1 MEVSKIKTLVQ
12 HVSLAT
18 LGGALLLSGNA
29 AFAGGGHHHDDDKSY
44 TLQGTCAFLP
54 AARATEFHGNP
65 DRSKLNLGMAGNQW
79 VVFED
84 AMQAFN
90 LSEGNDPTQPAYR
103 PNDASGFTLD
113 DLRNDKANRY
123 YVQLIPPG
131 QIRKQIKTGCMTL
144 GNDEDR
150 NFLPGNIQVD
160 FDVFASTNYDL
171 MQDLANN
178 GFIDEAVP
186 YIRNRLDLM
195 VAAGNPKGVGAG
207 LGAGAYPADH
217 DGDPATADAP
227 YDAAF
232 DTQFDIIMD
241 LMSGNVIASSLDH
254 INEGIHNASNGYM
267 KKVHGYVKAND
278 RLVTLTD
285 YVDAADVEHTGAIT
299 MLATEWVQIALAP
312 VVTPMAG
319 SPGADRLVSRD
330 SGENHD
336 AATGHDMATFEDN
349 KGAGACWKGGAPHFC
364 EVAILN
370 KANTHESRVH
380 HVETPNGVVN
390 DPAYEPVDVG
400 YVWITE
406 LAFQINAG
414 NTDVTGMNGTTLSTL
429 GIPNTAGVNADKI
442 YSLALLA
449 TSDNESKGRAFID
462 FLRSSEGQL
471 AYTNGGFTGLINQAD
486 FDKGK
491 CYARPAEVEV
501 EPGVFKMISAA
512 TDRMGDGS
520 CEDWLE
526 NN

>member
-1 MEVSKIKTLVQ
+1 MYKSNVIKTAVLGL
-12 HVSLAT
+12 SAAT
-18 LGGALLLSGNA
+18 MMMGASA
-29 AFAGGGHHHDDDKSY
+29 SFADSDKSY

-79 VVFED
+79 VVFES

-90 LSEGNDPTQPAYR
+90 LSQGNDPTQPAYR
-103 PNDASGFTLD
+103 PNDANGFTLD

-195 VAAGNPKGVGAG
+195 VAADNLKGIGNTN
-207 LGAGAYPADH
+207 YT
-217 DGDPATADAP
+217 GDAV
-227 YDAAF
+227 F

-241 LMSGNVIASSLDH
+241 LMSGDVIASSLDH

-267 KKVHGYVKAND
+267 KKVHGYIKQND
-278 RLVTLTD
+278 RSVTILS
-285 YVDAADVEHTGAIT
+285 YNDAAGVNHSGTK
-299 MLATEWVQIALAP
+299 LATEWVQIALAP

-319 SPGADRLVSRD
+319 SPGAERLVSRD
-330 SGENHD
+330 SGEGHD
-336 AATGHDMATFEDN
+336 AATGHDMATFQDN
-349 KGAGACWKGGAPHFC
+349 KGPGACWKGGAPHFC
-364 EVAILN
+364 EIAVLN

-380 HVETPNGVVN
+380 HVETPNGIVN

-414 NTDVTGMNGTTLSTL
+414 NTAVTGMNGTTLSTL

-449 TSDNESKGRAFID
+449 TSDNEKKGRQFID
-462 FLRSSEGQL
+462 FLRSTEGQA
-471 AYTNGGFTGLINQAD
+471 AYVAGGFTGMIDQAD
-486 FDKGK
+486 LDAGV
-491 CYARPAEVEV
+491 CYA
-501 EPGVFKMISAA
+501 EPVAGVSAA
-512 TDRMGDGS
+512 TPRNGDGS
-520 CEDWLE
+520 CDDWLD